1 MKIQLLETN
10 QTITGIAGTY
20 VVTPGFQILHYNKP
34 CLARIN
40 VLSDEPLNSRVE
52 VAGAV
57 VDNLPGAT
65 LILPIFDNSIIDLSV
80 IASYL
85 ATFQKDLETGT
96 GTQAAR
102 TVTLLFT
109 VNPNGALKQYYF
121 RIPVMNIDAPNLLRA
136 KEMNGTDFLNDEGTK
151 VPVAHAFTDQFWWD
165 PREAVTEFDY
175 TLNGPDG
182 GYNYY
187 GRQGIVS
194 EEEIHGTYDRIVIED
209 IRPSTPLVIMSKK
222 YAPLVPSDCA
232 ITFRWL
238 NTTGSMDYIS
248 CHNWTVTPTIR
259 RDSLGGT
266 VTKNEITCIMP
277 VNNDNFAALSRLAV
291 SPDVQV
297 KGILPNDTALRV
309 SGSTTSGIKI
319 AASGLMRTATL
330 KFVY

>member
-10 QTITGIAGTY
+10 QTITGIAGAY
-20 VVTPGFQILHYNKP
+20 VVAPGFQILHYNKP

-52 VAGAV
+52 VAGAI

-65 LILPIFDNSIIDLSV
+65 LTLPIFDNSIIDLSV

-102 TVTLLFT
+102 TVTLLFS
-109 VNPNGALKQYYF
+109 VNPNGALKPYYF
-121 RIPVMNIDAPNLLRA
+121 RIPVMNIDSPNLLRA
-136 KEMNGTDFLNDEGTK
+136 KAMGGTDFLNGEGTK
-151 VPVAHAFTDQFWWD
+151 VPVAHAFSDQFWIS
-165 PREAVTEFDY
+165 PQEATTLFEY
-175 TLNGPDG
+175 TLTGDEGINIESD
-182 GYNYY
+182 
-187 GRQGIVS
+187 RQGYETID
-194 EEEIHGTYDRIVIED
+194 IQGAYDTIEVRND
-209 IRPSTPLVIMSKK
+209 STSDLVLTKK

-291 SPDVQV
+291 SPDIQV
-297 KGILPNDTALRV
+297 KGILPNGAALRV
-309 SGSTTSGIKI
+309 VGSTTSGIKI

>member
-20 VVTPGFQILHYNKP
+20 VVPPGFQILHYNKP
-34 CLARIN
+34 CLVRIN

-52 VAGAV
+52 SAGAV

-65 LILPIFDNSIIDLSV
+65 LTLPIFDNSIIDLSV

-85 ATFQKDLETGT
+85 TTFQKDLETGT

-102 TVTLLFT
+102 TVTLVFT
-109 VNPNGALKQYYF
+109 VNPNGTLKQYYF
-121 RIPVMNIDAPNLLRA
+121 RIPVMNIDSPNLLRA
-136 KEMNGTDFLNDEGTK
+136 KEMSGTDFLNGEGTK
-151 VPVAHAFTDQFWWD
+151 VPVAHAFSDQVWLS
-165 PREAVTEFDY
+165 PREVTTLFEY
-175 TLNGPDG
+175 TLTGDEGINIES
-182 GYNYY
+182 
-187 GRQGIVS
+187 GRQGYETIDLQ
-194 EEEIHGTYDRIVIED
+194 GAYDTIEVRND
-209 IRPSTPLVIMSKK
+209 STSDLVLTKK
-222 YAPLVPSDCA
+222 YAPLVPSECA

-266 VTKNEITCIMP
+266 VTKNEITCTMP

-297 KGILPNDTALRV
+297 KGILPNDAALRV

>member
-34 CLARIN
+34 CLVRIN
-40 VLSDEPLNSRVE
+40 VLSDEPQNSWVQ

-57 VDNLPGAT
+57 VDNLPGAALT
-65 LILPIFDNSIIDLSV
+65 LPIFDNSIIDLSV

-136 KEMNGTDFLNDEGTK
+136 KEMNGTDFLNGEGTK
-151 VPVAHAFTDQFWWD
+151 VPVAHAFTDQFWIS
-165 PREAVTEFDY
+165 PIGVNQELEY
-175 TLNGPDG
+175 TLEGPSG
-182 GYNYY
+182 NYEYN

-194 EEEIHGTYDRIVIED
+194 EEEIHGSYDYLRVAD
-209 IRPSTPLVIMSKK
+209 STTVLIDKY

-248 CHNWTVTPTIR
+248 CYNWTVTPTIR

-266 VTKNEITCIMP
+266 VTKNEIQAIFP
-277 VNNDNFAALSRLAV
+277 VNNDNLNALSRLAV
-291 SPDVQV
+291 SPDIQI
-297 KGILPNDTALRV
+297 KGLLPDDKAVRAI
-309 SGSTTSGIKI
+309 GSTTSGVKI
-319 AASGLMRTATL
+319 TASGLNRTITL

>member
-34 CLARIN
+34 CLVRIN

-65 LILPIFDNSIIDLSV
+65 LTLPIFDNSIIDLSV
-80 IASYL
+80 VASYF
-85 ATFQKDLETGT
+85 AVFQKDLEQGT

-102 TVTLLFT
+102 SVTLLFS
-109 VNPNGALKQYYF
+109 VNPNGALKPYYF

-136 KEMNGTDFLNDEGTK
+136 KEMNGTDFLNGEESK
-151 VPVAHAFTDQFWWD
+151 VPVAHAFTDQVWITPIQPTQLFN
-165 PREAVTEFDY
+165 Y
-175 TLNGPDG
+175 TLESNTGED
-182 GYNYY
+182 NFEE
-187 GRQGIVS
+187 RQGWETELIHGQYNRLLVAT
-194 EEEIHGTYDRIVIED
+194 EEEIILDK
-209 IRPSTPLVIMSKK
+209 S

-248 CHNWTVTPTIR
+248 CFNWTVTPTIR

-266 VTKNEITCIMP
+266 VTKNEITCTMP

-291 SPDVQV
+291 SPDIQV
-297 KGILPNDTALRV
+297 KGILPNDAALKV
-309 SGSTTSGIKI
+309 VGSTTSGIKI
-319 AASGLMRTATL
+319 TASGLARTATL

>member
-34 CLARIN
+34 CLVRLN
-40 VLSDEPLNSRVE
+40 VLSDEPLNSWVE
-52 VAGAV
+52 SASAV
-57 VDNLPGAT
+57 VDNIPTAT
-65 LILPIFDNSIIDLSV
+65 LKLPIFDNSIIDLSV
-80 IASYL
+80 VASYF
-85 ATFQKDLETGT
+85 AVFQKDLEQGT

-102 TVTLLFT
+102 TISLLFT
-109 VNPNGALKQYYF
+109 VNPNGGLKYYYF

-136 KEMNGTDFLNDEGTK
+136 KEMNGTDFLNEEGTK
-151 VPVAHAFTDQFWWD
+151 VPVAHAFTDQFWIS
-165 PREAVTEFDY
+165 PTNVNQELEY
-175 TLNGPDG
+175 TLEGISG
-182 GYNYY
+182 ELNYY

-194 EEEIHGTYDRIVIED
+194 EEEIHGSYDYLRVAD
-209 IRPSTPLVIMSKK
+209 STSVLIDKY
-222 YAPLVPSDCA
+222 YAPLVPSECA

-266 VTKNEITCIMP
+266 VTKNEITCTMP

-291 SPDVQV
+291 SPDIQV
-297 KGILPNDTALRV
+297 KGILSNGAALKV
-309 SGSTTSGIKI
+309 VGSTTSGIKI
-319 AASGLMRTATL
+319 TASGLMRTATL

>member
-34 CLARIN
+34 CLVRIN
-40 VLSDEPLNSRVE
+40 VLSDEPLNSWVE

-65 LILPIFDNSIIDLSV
+65 LTLPIFDNSIIDLSV
-80 IASYL
+80 AASYFT
-85 ATFQKDLETGT
+85 TFQKDLETST

-121 RIPVMNIDAPNLLRA
+121 RIPVMNIDAPNVLRA
-136 KEMNGTDFLNDEGTK
+136 KEMNGTDFLNGEGTK
-151 VPVAHAFTDQFWWD
+151 VPVAHAFSDQVWLS
-165 PREAVTEFDY
+165 PREVATAFEY
-175 TLNGPDG
+175 TLTGNWGEHIESA
-182 GYNYY
+182 
-187 GRQGIVS
+187 RQGYETIDIQ
-194 EEEIHGTYDRIVIED
+194 EGYDTLEVRND
-209 IRPSTPLVIMSKK
+209 NTSNLMLTKK
-222 YAPLVPSDCA
+222 YAPLVPSECA

-248 CHNWTVTPTIR
+248 CHSWTVTPTIR

>member
-34 CLARIN
+34 CLVRIN
-40 VLSDEPLNSRVE
+40 VLSDEPLNSWVE

-57 VDNLPGAT
+57 VDSLPGAT
-65 LILPIFDNSIIDLSV
+65 LTLPIFDNSIIDLSV
-80 IASYL
+80 VASYL

-102 TVTLLFT
+102 SVTLLFT

-136 KEMNGTDFLNDEGTK
+136 KEMNGTDFLNGEGTK
-151 VPVAHAFTDQFWWD
+151 VPVAHTFSDQVWIS
-165 PREAVTEFDY
+165 PIGVNTTYEYEFDDGEQLY
-175 TLNGPDG
+175 YERQGFEVEPDG
-182 GYNYY
+182 I
-187 GRQGIVS
+187 QGTRTKLEVRNDSTS
-194 EEEIHGTYDRIVIED
+194 ELMLT
-209 IRPSTPLVIMSKK
+209 KK
-222 YAPLVPSDCA
+222 YAPLVPSECA

-291 SPDVQV
+291 SPDIQV

-319 AASGLMRTATL
+319 SASGLMRTATL

>member
-1 MKIQLLETN
+1 MKIRLLETN
-10 QTITGIAGTY
+10 QTVTGTAGMHI
-20 VVTPGFQILHYNKP
+20 VAPGFQLLHYNKP
-34 CLARIN
+34 CLVRIN
-40 VLSDEPLNSRVE
+40 VLSDEPLNSYV
-52 VAGAV
+52 VTAGAV

-65 LILPIFDNSIIDLSV
+65 LTLPIFEDSVIDISV
-80 IASYL
+80 IASYF

-136 KEMNGTDFLNDEGTK
+136 KEMNGTDFLNGEGTK
-151 VPVAHAFTDQFWWD
+151 VPVAHAFTDQFWIS
-165 PREAVTEFDY
+165 PIGVNRELEY
-175 TLNGPDG
+175 TLEGLG
-182 GYNYY
+182 GEFNYY

-194 EEEIHGTYDRIVIED
+194 EEEIHGSYDRIGIKDAGPSVPVI
-209 IRPSTPLVIMSKK
+209 ILNKK

-266 VTKNEITCIMP
+266 VTKNEITCTMP

-291 SPDVQV
+291 SPDIQV
-297 KGILPNDTALRV
+297 KGILPNGAALRV

>member
-1 MKIQLLETN
+1 MKIQLLDTN
-10 QTITGIAGTY
+10 QTITGLAGTY
-20 VVTPGFQILHYNKP
+20 VVTPRFQILHYNKP
-34 CLARIN
+34 CLVRIN
-40 VLSDEPLNSRVE
+40 ILSDEPLNSWVE

-65 LILPIFDNSIIDLSV
+65 LTLPIFDNSIIDLSV

-85 ATFQKDLETGT
+85 PTFQKDLETGT

-136 KEMNGTDFLNDEGTK
+136 AEMDGTDFLNGEGTK
-151 VPVAHAFTDQFWWD
+151 VPVAHAFSDQFWIS
-165 PREAVTEFDY
+165 PQETT
-175 TLNGPDG
+175 TLFEYALTGDEGINIESD
-182 GYNYY
+182 
-187 GRQGIVS
+187 RQGYETID
-194 EEEIHGTYDRIVIED
+194 IQGAYDTIEVIND
-209 IRPSTPLVIMSKK
+209 STSDLVLTKY

-248 CHNWTVTPTIR
+248 CYNWTVTPTIR

-266 VTKNEITCIMP
+266 VTKNEITCTMP

-291 SPDVQV
+291 SPDIQV
-297 KGILPNDTALRV
+297 KGILPNGVALRV
-309 SGSTTSGIKI
+309 VGSTTSGIKI

>member
-34 CLARIN
+34 CLVRIN
-40 VLSDEPLNSRVE
+40 VLSDEPLNSWVE
-52 VAGAV
+52 AAGAV

-65 LILPIFDNSIIDLSV
+65 LTLPIFDNSLIDLSV
-80 IASYL
+80 VASYL
-85 ATFQKDLETGT
+85 TTFQKDLETGT

-109 VNPNGALKQYYF
+109 VNPNGALKRYYF

-151 VPVAHAFTDQFWWD
+151 VPVAHAFSDQFWIS
-165 PREAVTEFDY
+165 PIGVNQELEY
-175 TLNGPDG
+175 TLEGLG
-182 GYNYY
+182 GEFNYY

-194 EEEIHGTYDRIVIED
+194 EEEIHGSYDYLRVAD
-209 IRPSTPLVIMSKK
+209 STTVLIDKY
-222 YAPLVPSDCA
+222 YAPLVSSDCA

-291 SPDVQV
+291 SPDIQV
-297 KGILPNDTALRV
+297 KGILPNDAALRV

>member
-10 QTITGIAGTY
+10 QTITGIAGAY
-20 VVTPGFQILHYNKP
+20 VVAPGFQILHYNKP
-34 CLARIN
+34 CLVKLNI
-40 VLSDEPLNSRVE
+40 LDDEPFNSWVE
-52 VAGAV
+52 DASAV

-65 LILPIFDNSIIDLSV
+65 VKLPIFEGNIIDLSV
-80 IASYL
+80 MASYFL
-85 ATFQKDLETGT
+85 TFQKDLETGT

-151 VPVAHAFTDQFWWD
+151 VPVAHAFTDQFWIS
-165 PREAVTEFDY
+165 PIQVNQELEY
-175 TLNGPDG
+175 TLEGLG
-182 GYNYY
+182 GAFDYY

-194 EEEIHGTYDRIVIED
+194 EEEIHGSYDYLRVAD
-209 IRPSTPLVIMSKK
+209 STTVLIDKY

-291 SPDVQV
+291 SPDIQV

-319 AASGLMRTATL
+319 TASGLMRTATL

>member
-10 QTITGIAGTY
+10 QTITGIAGAY

-34 CLARIN
+34 CLVRIN
-40 VLSDEPLNSRVE
+40 VLSDEPLNSWVE
-52 VAGAV
+52 AAGAV

-65 LILPIFDNSIIDLSV
+65 LTLPIFDNSIIDLSV
-80 IASYL
+80 TASYL
-85 ATFQKDLETGT
+85 TTFQKDLETGT

-151 VPVAHAFTDQFWWD
+151 VPVAHAFSDQVWIS
-165 PREAVTEFDY
+165 PIGVNQELEY
-175 TLNGPDG
+175 TLEGLSVEF
-182 GYNYY
+182 NYY

-194 EEEIHGTYDRIVIED
+194 EEEIHGSYDYLRVAD
-209 IRPSTPLVIMSKK
+209 STTVLIDKY
-222 YAPLVPSDCA
+222 YAPLVPSECA

-248 CHNWTVTPTIR
+248 CYNWTVTPTIR

-266 VTKNEITCIMP
+266 VTKNEITCTMP

-291 SPDVQV
+291 SPDIQV
-297 KGILPNDTALRV
+297 KGILPNGKALRV
-309 SGSTTSGIKI
+309 VGSTTSGIKI

>member
-1 MKIQLLETN
+1 MKIQLIETN

-34 CLARIN
+34 CLVRLN
-40 VLSDEPLNSRVE
+40 VLSDEPLNSYV
-52 VAGAV
+52 VSAGAV

-65 LILPIFDNSIIDLSV
+65 LTLPIFDNSIIDLSV

-85 ATFQKDLETGT
+85 TTFQKDLETGT

-102 TVTLLFT
+102 SITLLFT

-151 VPVAHAFTDQFWWD
+151 VPVAHAFSDQVWIS
-165 PREAVTEFDY
+165 PIGVNKTYEYEFDDGVELY
-175 TLNGPDG
+175 YERQGFEVEPDG
-182 GYNYY
+182 I
-187 GRQGIVS
+187 QGTRTKLEVRNDSTS
-194 EEEIHGTYDRIVIED
+194 ELMLTKY
-209 IRPSTPLVIMSKK
+209 

-266 VTKNEITCIMP
+266 VTKNEITCTMP

-291 SPDVQV
+291 SPDIQV
-297 KGILPNDTALRV
+297 KGILPNGAALKV
-309 SGSTTSGIKI
+309 VGSTTSGIKI
-319 AASGLMRTATL
+319 TASGLMRTATL
-330 KFVY
+330 KFIY

>member
-10 QTITGIAGTY
+10 QTITGIAGAY
-20 VVTPGFQILHYNKP
+20 VVAPGFQILHYNKP
-34 CLARIN
+34 CLVRIN
-40 VLSDEPLNSRVE
+40 VLSDEPLNSWVE

-65 LILPIFDNSIIDLSV
+65 LTLPIFDNSIIDLSV
-80 IASYL
+80 IASYF

-109 VNPNGALKQYYF
+109 VNPNGALKRYYF

-136 KEMNGTDFLNDEGTK
+136 KEMNGTDFLNGEGTK
-151 VPVAHAFTDQFWWD
+151 VPVAHAFTDQFWIS
-165 PREAVTEFDY
+165 PIEVNQELEY
-175 TLNGPDG
+175 TLEGPSG
-182 GYNYY
+182 NYEYN

-194 EEEIHGTYDRIVIED
+194 EEEIHGSYDYLRVAD
-209 IRPSTPLVIMSKK
+209 STTVLIDKY

-248 CHNWTVTPTIR
+248 CYNWTVTPTIR

-266 VTKNEITCIMP
+266 VTKNEIQAIFP
-277 VNNDNFAALSRLAV
+277 VNNDNLNALSRLAV
-291 SPDVQV
+291 SPDIQI
-297 KGILPNDTALRV
+297 KGLLPDDKAVRAI
-309 SGSTTSGIKI
+309 GSTTSGVKI
-319 AASGLMRTATL
+319 TASGLNRTITL